1 LSFRSEAEK
10 SAVAVAF
17 AVLVVIPEG
26 DLLLPV
32 LLFVISQRSGEI
44 CCGLCLCFSCC
55 HPRRGSAVV
64 LAVGIR
70 AGLQSRVK
78 AATQR
83 PPHCPEQRRR
93 LERSPKGEAPDLLL
107 LFLPLHL
114 FFSFSAQKTHVKP
127 PNLSKTRQPTH
138 NKPNIF
144 PAKLGI

>member
-44 CCGLCLCFSCC
+44 CCGLCLCFLVVIPEGDLLLYLQLGLERDFSPASKP
-55 HPRRGSAVV
+55 PRSGHHTALSSVE
-64 LAVGIR
+64 G
-70 AGLQSRVK
+70 
-78 AATQR
+78 
-83 PPHCPEQRRR
+83 
-93 LERSPKGEAPDLLL
+93 LERSPKGEATDLLP